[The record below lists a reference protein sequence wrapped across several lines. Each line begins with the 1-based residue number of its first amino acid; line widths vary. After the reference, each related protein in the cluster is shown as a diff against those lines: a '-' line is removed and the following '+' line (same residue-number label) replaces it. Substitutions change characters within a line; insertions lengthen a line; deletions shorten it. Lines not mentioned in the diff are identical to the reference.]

1 MSKLIKLKKEEEELL
16 ELTVELDLI
25 LTAHVTLK
33 CLPAKKQKML
43 KKKSIKH
50 KLPKLTKNN

>member
-1 MSKLIKLKKEEEELL
+1 MFKSTKLKKEEEEPL
-16 ELTVELDLI
+16 ELMVELDLI
-25 LTAHVTLK
+25 LTAHAMLK